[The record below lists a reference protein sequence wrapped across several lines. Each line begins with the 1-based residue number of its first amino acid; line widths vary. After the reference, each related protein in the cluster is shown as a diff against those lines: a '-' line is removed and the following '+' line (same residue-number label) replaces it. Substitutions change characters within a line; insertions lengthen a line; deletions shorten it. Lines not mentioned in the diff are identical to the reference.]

1 LAENTNNMKIEQ
13 GKSYLAKVEGQL
25 IELEVEQITPK
36 SNFRVK
42 THHHKKWYD
51 FWEIYR
57 IVVEQL

>member
-1 LAENTNNMKIEQ
+1 MKIEQ

-51 FWEIYR
+51 FWEIYS
-57 IVVEQL
+57 IVIEQL